1 MRRTAWMHVRSALTK
16 TWWWLRQTSG
26 DAAYEIYLRGEARH
40 HFHSSNWSG
49 SPVLSRKEFYLDAL
63 RRKYS
68 RVSRCC

>member
-1 MRRTAWMHVRSALTK
+1 MRIACAHLRSALSK
-16 TWWWLRQTSG
+16 IWWGFRQTSG
-26 DAAYEIYLRGEARH
+26 DAAYEVYLRREARH
-40 HFHSSNWSG
+40 HFNSGSRRG